1 MSGKDPTGKS
11 GLDDMLGNLDIGL
24 DGENEVQPGQDLQIS
39 EIRMDN

>member
-24 DGENEVQPGQDLQIS
+24 DGENEVLMSKVQPGQDL
-39 EIRMDN
+39 